1 MRFSIR
7 QAVREDAES
16 VEALE
21 TEFSSDLRSIGI
33 AAESSFNAESYL
45 RDGFGP
51 KAAFA
56 GLVADTGT
64 ELVGYLL
71 YHLGYE
77 SEDAARILVVM
88 DLYVRR
94 DSRRHG
100 VGRALMGEAVEVCR
114 RLGGSQVCWS
124 VYESNAPAFKFYE
137 GLGAS
142 YIKDE
147 IFMNLD
153 VR

>member
-16 VEALE
+16 VAGLG
-21 TEFSSDLRSIGI
+21 TEFESDLRSLGLP
-33 AAESSFNAESYL
+33 AESSFNAEAYL

-51 KAAFA
+51 NPAFS

-64 ELVGYLL
+64 ELLGYLL
-71 YHLGYE
+71 YHLGYDID
-77 SEDAARILVVM
+77 DAARILYVC

-94 DSRRHG
+94 DSRRQG
-100 VGRALMGEAVEVCR
+100 VGRALMEEAVNVCR
-114 RLGGSQVCWS
+114 GLSGTQVCWS
-124 VYESNAPAFKFYE
+124 VYESNAPAFRFYE

-142 YIKDE
+142 YIDDE
-147 IFMNLD
+147 KLMNLE
-153 VR
+153 V

>member
-7 QAVREDAES
+7 QAAREDAES
-16 VEALE
+16 VAGLG
-21 TEFSSDLRSIGI
+21 TEFESDLRSLGLP
-33 AAESSFNAESYL
+33 AESSFNAEAYL

-51 KAAFA
+51 NPAFA
-56 GLVADTGT
+56 GMVADTGS
-64 ELVGYLL
+64 ELIGYLL

-77 SEDAARILVVM
+77 VEDAARILYVI

-94 DSRRHG
+94 DSRRLG
-100 VGRALMGEAVEVCR
+100 VGRALMEEAANVCR
-114 RLGGSQVCWS
+114 QLGGSQVCWS
-124 VYESNAPAFKFYE
+124 VYESNALALRFYE

-147 IFMNLD
+147 RFMNLE
-153 VR
+153 V